1 MKNVFK
7 SQLSVLRQR
16 KRISQEVLAQ
26 KLFVSRQ
33 SVSKWENGDAEPD
46 IDKLISLSDIFA
58 VDLDF
63 LLAGKQR
70 TDDLILQLQHVS
82 KSFQKPVLKDVNLS
96 VYGRDRIALLGGNG
110 SGKTTI
116 VNLIL
121 GLLQPDEG
129 IVSQNFKPQEDLS
142 VMPQENM
149 LIESLRV
156 HEHIALSAQIKRQYS
171 PTLVT
176 DMLAKFKLQQQS
188 KTLVSQ
194 LSGGQKRRLSLLIS
208 LIRPSKLLVLDEPT
222 VGMDL
227 ESIDFFWDYLD
238 HVGGS
243 VVTIT
248 HDFNQI
254 DKYFTSVVLLK
265 DGVIAAKES
274 VATIHSKNQT
284 IEQWYRI
291 ANKTRSEKQ

>member
-70 TDDLILQLQHVS
+70 TDDLILQLQHGS

-149 LIESLRV
+149 LIESLCV
-156 HEHIALSAQIKRQYS
+156 HEHIAL
-171 PTLVT
+171 
-176 DMLAKFKLQQQS
+176 
-188 KTLVSQ
+188 
-194 LSGGQKRRLSLLIS
+194 
-208 LIRPSKLLVLDEPT
+208 
-222 VGMDL
+222 
-227 ESIDFFWDYLD
+227 
-238 HVGGS
+238 
-243 VVTIT
+243 
-248 HDFNQI
+248 
-254 DKYFTSVVLLK
+254 
-265 DGVIAAKES
+265 
-274 VATIHSKNQT
+274 
-284 IEQWYRI
+284 
-291 ANKTRSEKQ
+291 

>member
-1 MKNVFK
+1 M
-7 SQLSVLRQR
+7 
-16 KRISQEVLAQ
+16 
-26 KLFVSRQ
+26 
-33 SVSKWENGDAEPD
+33 
-46 IDKLISLSDIFA
+46 
-58 VDLDF
+58 
-63 LLAGKQR
+63 AGKQR

-265 DGVIAAKES
+265 DDVIAAKES

-291 ANKTRSEKQ
+291 ANKTGSEKQ

>member
-1 MKNVFK
+1 MCHDNLY
-7 SQLSVLRQR
+7 Q
-16 KRISQEVLAQ
+16 
-26 KLFVSRQ
+26 
-33 SVSKWENGDAEPD
+33 NGDAEPD

-156 HEHIALSAQIKRQYS
+156 YEHIALSAQIKRQYS
-171 PTLVT
+171 RTLVT

-291 ANKTRSEKQ
+291 ANKTGSEKQ